1 MVNMVFFYGV
11 SYHESMKDPHQ
22 KRYNTIA
29 KQWQDVRNKHV
40 INQCIVDVVPFIK
53 PNGQVLDVG
62 CGTGYP
68 IASYLD
74 AQGFTLTG
82 IDVAEEMLAFAKQLN
97 LTKAT
102 FLHED
107 IQTWISPITYDA
119 IIAFDSLFHL
129 PMASQ
134 VPVLTKLCQWL
145 NPGGILLF
153 THGKKTGEITGEM
166 FGTTFSYSSLNQSD
180 YQMLLASQ
188 GLSLLRVEAPYLH
201 SSTGSRDLLIVAKKD
216 LQPKLSK

>member
-1 MVNMVFFYGV
+1 MINMVFFYWLR
-11 SYHESMKDPHQ
+11 YHESMKDPHQ

-29 KQWQDVRNKHV
+29 KQWQDIRTKHD
-40 INQCIVDVVPFIK
+40 INQCIVDVIPFIK
-53 PNGQVLDVG
+53 SQGHVLDVG

-68 IASYLD
+68 IASYLIK
-74 AQGFTLTG
+74 QGFTLTG

-97 LTKAT
+97 LPNAT

-107 IQTWISPITYDA
+107 IQTWMSPGTYDA

-153 THGKKTGEITGEM
+153 THGKKMGEITGDM
-166 FGTTFSYSSLNQSD
+166 FGTTFSYASLDQVD
-180 YQMLLASQ
+180 YQHLLTSQ
-188 GLSLLRVEAPYLH
+188 GLSLLRVEAPYQH
-201 SSTGSRDLLIVAKKD
+201 PSTGSRDLLIVAKKD
-216 LQPKLSK
+216 LHTNFTK